1 LEIRLLALL
10 VAAAAGVAMAFQ
22 GTLNAMLGKVSG
34 LWETTFIVHAMGL
47 VLAGVLLFG
56 FRLGDGSLVVKAPW
70 YSYLGGFIGVLI
82 IYGVARSIPP
92 VGVAGATT
100 AIILGQVFTA
110 AILDYFGL
118 FGLEKIPFNWYRI
131 LGAMAMA
138 GGAWLMLRRQ

>member
-1 LEIRLLALL
+1 MEIRLLALL